1 MALAQYLGTLDPCH
15 TQAEVAPNWPLY
27 IRVHSDRIVMIPLG
41 ANPGSVSDRLL
52 SQLVAKPL
60 LHVRV
65 KEDCNQ
71 CVQKL
76 ALVVDA
82 YLNAPTPPPGLR
94 IVWVPNEWG
103 VVQ

>member
-1 MALAQYLGTLDPCH
+1 MALAQYLGTLPLSH
-15 TQAEVAPNWPLY
+15 TQADVMPNWPMY
-27 IRVHSDRIVMIPLG
+27 IRAHSDRVVMITLG
-41 ANPGSVSDRLL
+41 PPTSVSERLL

-71 CVQKL
+71 RVQEL
-76 ALVVDA
+76 ALAVEA
-82 YLNAPTPPPGLR
+82 YLNVPTPPPGLR
-94 IVWVPNEWG
+94 IVSVPNEWG